1 MARRVTFRG
10 VTTDARTA
18 EMLAA
23 AEKILGRR
31 LRMAQGSFSTSVSA
45 SGSTHAGA
53 GAVDVSTKWQ
63 GLTRAEK
70 IAIVA
75 ALRTVGFAAWLR
87 EETPGVWSE
96 HIHAV
101 ALGCPGLSPSA
112 AAQVE
117 AYRNGFDGLAGMGG
131 RRPDPQ
137 AFLNIKPRTF
147 EQYKR
152 SIKPKR
158 GRATVTAPR
167 GTWSRRTPERTG
179 RQVIHRKAGQS
190 FTYVGVRY
198 VAGETWLRT
207 VAGNWI
213 LSKRTN
219 RGV

>member
-1 MARRVTFRG
+1 MYRRVKFRG
-10 VTTDARTA
+10 VVTDARTA
-18 EMLAA
+18 QRLTA

-31 LRMAQGSFSTSVSA
+31 LRMAQGSFSTAVA
-45 SGSTHAGA
+45 GSGLTHAGP
-53 GAVDVSTKWQ
+53 GVVDVSTKWQ
-63 GLTRAEK
+63 GLTRAQK
-70 IAIVA
+70 IEIVA

-101 ALGCPGLSPSA
+101 AIGSQVSPAA

-117 AYRNGFDGLAGMGG
+117 AYRSGFDGLAGLGG

-137 AFLNIKPRTF
+137 AFLNIAPRTF
-147 EQYKR
+147 AQYLR

-167 GTWSRRTPERTG
+167 GTWSRRTAERTG

-190 FTYVGVRY
+190 FTYTGVRY

-207 VAGNWI
+207 TAGNWI
-213 LSKRTN
+213 LSKRTS